1 MKSWKI
7 ELIRFQVKPVKCQN
21 QSSIKKKVLSDHPQ
35 EILKISNNKIMS
47 LNQRKMTL
55 MKKC

>member
-47 LNQRKMTL
+47 LKAL
-55 MKKC
+55 IKGKW